1 MAMKKRVLAAG
12 AGILAAAVI
21 MLFWT
26 RSNDRNDGVLELSGT
41 VEVTEV
47 NLGFKTAGRVAS
59 LAVDEGR
66 TVRAGDRLAV
76 LDRAEFESIV
86 DQNRAA
92 VKRAEAELDRASK
105 DHERAANLA
114 QGDVISPQQLDAA
127 AQYYAVSLAQLEQ
140 ARAALRTSVVRL
152 NDTVLLSTANG
163 VVLERNAE
171 PGETVAPGQT
181 VLTIGEL
188 DRPWIKVYVKETK
201 LGLVQ
206 LGQKA
211 RISADTY
218 PGSVYD
224 GTVTFISSEAEFTPK
239 NVQTREERVKLV
251 FGVKVTVT
259 NRNSELKP
267 GMPADVRIIVP

>member
-1 MAMKKRVLAAG
+1 MKKRVLAAG

-251 FGVKVTVT
+251 FGVKVTVM